1 MFLYVIGTN
10 GCKQKIG
17 FSENVEK
24 RLATLQTGNP
34 DKLFIHHTEAVPKDR
49 VRLLERK
56 IHKELRHQ
64 RLEGEWFN
72 LDASEAKSM
81 LIFALIRWLDD
92 PTLKYNV

>member
-1 MFLYVIGTN
+1 MFLYVIGTLDR
-10 GCKQKIG
+10 KQKIG

-24 RLATLQTGNP
+24 RLTELQTGNP
-34 DKLFIHHTEAVPKDR
+34 EQLYIHHTEAVPKDR

-56 IHKELRHQ
+56 IHKELGHR
-64 RLEGEWFN
+64 RLKGEWFN
-72 LDASEAKSM
+72 LDASEAKNM